1 MGEIVSAYKV
11 VLRMKGIN
19 IRKALR
25 IVPHSYYD
33 SNIITTLLLS
43 LFAKV
48 KCKLIG
54 IDLNIDRCLHLY
66 FCNLFYCPF

>member
-25 IVPHSYYD
+25 IVSHSYYD

-43 LFAKV
+43 LLAKFACTMLQNKTTAV
-48 KCKLIG
+48 
-54 IDLNIDRCLHLY
+54 Y
-66 FCNLFYCPF
+66 

>member
-1 MGEIVSAYKV
+1 
-11 VLRMKGIN
+11 MKGIN

-43 LFAKV
+43 LLAKFACTMLQNKTTAV
-48 KCKLIG
+48 
-54 IDLNIDRCLHLY
+54 Y
-66 FCNLFYCPF
+66 